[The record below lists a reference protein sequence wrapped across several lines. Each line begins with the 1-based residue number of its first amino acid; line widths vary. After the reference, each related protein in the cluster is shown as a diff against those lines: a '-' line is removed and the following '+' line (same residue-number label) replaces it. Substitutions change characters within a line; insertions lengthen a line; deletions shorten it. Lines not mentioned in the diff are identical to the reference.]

1 MPRYSIIIPVFNR
14 PDEIKELLASL
25 TLQSFRDFEVILV
38 EDGSEKTCK
47 IIAEYY
53 SKQLKLRY
61 FWKTRVR
68 VIRDYGYQKAKG
80 EVLLFLILIL
90 IPQITFKR

>member
-38 EDGSEKTCK
+38 EDGSETKGNHG
-47 IIAEYY
+47 YY
-53 SKQLKLRY
+53 SKQ
-61 FWKTRVR
+61 
-68 VIRDYGYQKAKG
+68 
-80 EVLLFLILIL
+80 
-90 IPQITFKR
+90 

>member
-47 IIAEYY
+47 IIPEYY

-61 FWKTRVR
+61 F
-68 VIRDYGYQKAKG
+68 
-80 EVLLFLILIL
+80 
-90 IPQITFKR
+90 FKENEGQG